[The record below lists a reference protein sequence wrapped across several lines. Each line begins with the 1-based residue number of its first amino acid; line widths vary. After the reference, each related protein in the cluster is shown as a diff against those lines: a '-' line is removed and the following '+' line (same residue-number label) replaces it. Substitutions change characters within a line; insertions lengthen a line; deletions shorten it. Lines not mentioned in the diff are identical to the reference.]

1 MALLTFLLYYLGEEI
16 ISKKNFFEINFTIH
30 DSKIKEIYLCD
41 SIGSKILC
49 GILFLRL
56 TLTSTWFLLL
66 IDSWLIFK
74 QLIFVRK
81 SSTHFL
87 KLLQRIFNYFSKI
100 NFSKFRKKNILPV
113 IVIFVL
119 DSIKTSVQG
128 TPKNNFLPLIYL
140 YICSIVNIDC
150 VLNTPLNCQSS
161 IFSNYNDQSTNV
173 LNQKTNVFFNE

>member
-1 MALLTFLLYYLGEEI
+1 MALLIFLLYYLGEEI

-41 SIGSKILC
+41 SSGSKILC

-56 TLTSTWFLLL
+56 THTSTWFLLP

-81 SSTHFL
+81 PLTHFL

-100 NFSKFRKKNILPV
+100 NFSKFCKKNILPV
-113 IVIFVL
+113 IVIFIL
-119 DSIKTSVQG
+119 DLIKPSVQG
-128 TPKNNFLPLIYL
+128 TPENNFLPLIY
-140 YICSIVNIDC
+140 
-150 VLNTPLNCQSS
+150 
-161 IFSNYNDQSTNV
+161 
-173 LNQKTNVFFNE
+173 